1 MDTSTWLRLQPLS
14 RDKTHRGTRTT
25 QYSIIDLLILLQQKI
40 VSIVHSNAI
49 ILFCGHSEIWSGDMK
64 GVTNGRSIKRPRQ
77 DERSGFLS
85 RVWLSSAPC
94 HCPIQPSLSQR
105 MAISHLPHHLSP
117 SFAPLLGILAHLF
130 PRNAT
135 PSTLSFWEPPSSV
148 FSYSNA
154 IYKVMYLPIRFSGF
168 YGLITFAFFSFA
180 FSQSSFD
187 PTGCR
192 ELSPAY
198 PFFSICAII
207 LRLFVRDYR

>member
-1 MDTSTWLRLQPLS
+1 M
-14 RDKTHRGTRTT
+14 G
-25 QYSIIDLLILLQQKI
+25 DL
-40 VSIVHSNAI
+40 SNA
-49 ILFCGHSEIWSGDMK
+49 LVRMRDQAF
-64 GVTNGRSIKRPRQ
+64 
-77 DERSGFLS
+77 
-85 RVWLSSAPC
+85 SAV
-94 HCPIQPSLSQR
+94 
-105 MAISHLPHHLSP
+105 MAISHLHHHLSP

-135 PSTLSFWEPPSSV
+135 PSALSFWEPPSSV

-154 IYKVMYLPIRFSGF
+154 IYIVMYLPIRIALSPPIIFLSCPGSRDHRKKIRFSGF

-180 FSQSSFD
+180 FSRSSFD
-187 PTGCR
+187 STGCR